1 MFGVLGASIFLPF
14 VATAPIPVLTNNL
27 LDDFSQVP
35 TPTDDVGPELVARP
49 RPWSMGH
56 TTRFILCRGPVSS
69 PFDDTTFALLWF
81 VFQANVPERQS
92 LFQTGWFVE
101 SLLRQTRI
109 IHIIRANRVPFVP
122 SRASWP
128 LMVTTALIRAAG
140 RGLPFSPPGPA
151 LGLTPLP
158 ARYGPLVALALL
170 CYALLAQLV
179 KTWLARKG
187 WG

>member
-1 MFGVLGASIFLPF
+1 MPILPSVVLPRRMQHRPPPGTR
-14 VATAPIPVLTNNL
+14 VAPQL
-27 LDDFSQVP
+27 LEAAGEAEAALRQLQTSPDGP
-35 TPTDDVGPELVARP
+35 TGQEAGRRLEEHGPNVVAREQ
-49 RPWSMGH
+49 RHGQ
-56 TTRFILCRGPVSS
+56 L
-69 PFDDTTFALLWF
+69 
-81 VFQANVPERQS
+81 
-92 LFQTGWFVE
+92 
-101 SLLRQTRI
+101 SLLTQTLI
-109 IHIIRANRVPFVP
+109 IHVIRTSRVPFVQ

-128 LMVTTALIRAAG
+128 LLVTTALIRAAG
-140 RGLPFSPPGPA
+140 MGLPFSPPGPA